1 MRGGEIVE
9 DRLRELIDTFRR
21 IYFEELLTEGAE
33 RVAYDE
39 GIIDGLE
46 LAMEVVRSDGKREDQ
61 PL

>member
-1 MRGGEIVE
+1 ME